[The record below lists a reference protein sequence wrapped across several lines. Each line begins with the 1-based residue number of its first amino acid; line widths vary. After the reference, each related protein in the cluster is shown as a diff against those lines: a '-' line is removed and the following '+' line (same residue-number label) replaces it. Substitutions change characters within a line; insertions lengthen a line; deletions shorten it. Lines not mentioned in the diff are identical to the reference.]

1 MKKTL
6 ATILSIVMGVF
17 ILVGCDIKS
26 KPISQ
31 TKTVSAEE
39 IFTTLQEEGLT
50 INDLEVYTADNDP
63 NSLLGR
69 PNQYVSKA
77 NFEFGSV
84 ETFKTEKDLKT
95 RKEYI
100 ESVTQNMPA
109 LTEYMIVNGLYLLR
123 LNKDLTPDQVSE
135 FETAFMII
143 K

>member
-1 MKKTL
+1 MKKKL
-6 ATILSIVMGVF
+6 AMILSIIVGAFV
-17 ILVGCDIKS
+17 LVGCGPS
-26 KPISQ
+26 SEQISQ
-31 TKTVSAEE
+31 TKTFSAEE
-39 IFTTLQEEGLT
+39 IFTILQEEGLT
-50 INDLEVYTADNDP
+50 INDLEVYTTENDP

-77 NFEFGSV
+77 NFEFGSI

-109 LTEYMIVNGLYLLR
+109 LTEYMVVNGLYLLR
-123 LNKDLTPDQVSE
+123 LDKDLTPDQVSE
-135 FETAFMII
+135 FEVVFNTI